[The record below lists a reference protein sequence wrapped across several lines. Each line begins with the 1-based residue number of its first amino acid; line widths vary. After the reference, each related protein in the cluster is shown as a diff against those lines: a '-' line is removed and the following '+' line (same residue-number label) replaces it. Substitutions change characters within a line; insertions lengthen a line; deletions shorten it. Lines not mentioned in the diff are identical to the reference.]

1 MKITCLSSIENNPV
15 NKWEY
20 IQQKNDFKIEY
31 SEVFTP
37 FELAKE
43 MVKFIPINNLSTST
57 CKFLDAG
64 CGNGNIT
71 IMLYKIL
78 YESLSISNK
87 QEHILKNM
95 LHAIDINSKRL
106 EELKKILPLT
116 NVQNTDFLTY
126 KCQYDYDVIISNPP
140 FIINKETVWDKFLKK
155 CMELLKPN
163 GHLIILIPS
172 IWMKPEHHMFHY
184 LTEYEIKKIK
194 CLKNNEAN
202 KLFNGD
208 ARTPM
213 SYILVQN
220 TKVQNNMSQYTYI
233 YDNHISDFVKYNIT
247 NLPIPMYIPYLINQ
261 ILPYV
266 KKFGNLEM
274 IKTNCPSTKVEIRS
288 ISSEIHKYPNIKTC
302 KLSPNGPTLTID
314 YSNNPLLYYGKKKV
328 VLANKMYGIPYYD
341 SNGLYGISSR
351 DNYLYINDNDTVC
364 KKIYDYLNCK
374 LIYMIYDS
382 TRYRMC
388 YLEKYAFEFIP
399 NILKANIDN
408 INDVAVYKLFNINSR
423 EIELIE
429 KIISKTKISKFK
441 N

>member
-1 MKITCLSSIENNPV
+1 MKITCLSSIENNPI
-15 NKWEY
+15 NEWEY
-20 IQQKNDFKIEY
+20 ISQKNDYKIEY

-37 FELAKE
+37 FKLAKE
-43 MVKFIPINNLSTST
+43 MVEFIPMNNLSTST

-95 LHAIDINSKRL
+95 LHVIDINSKRL
-106 EELKKILPLT
+106 EELKKILPL
-116 NVQNTDFLTY
+116 NNIQNTDFLTY
-126 KCQYDYDVIISNPP
+126 NSQYNYDVIISNPP
-140 FIINKETVWDKFLKK
+140 FIINRETVWDKFIKK

-163 GHLIILIPS
+163 GYLIILTPS
-172 IWMKPEHHMFHY
+172 IWMKPEHHMFQY
-184 LTEYEIKKIK
+184 LTGFEIKKIK

-233 YDNHISDFVKYNIT
+233 YDIHVDKFIKYNIT

-266 KKFGNLEM
+266 KRLGNLKM

-288 ISSEIHKYPNIKTC
+288 TSSEIHTYPNIKTC
-302 KLSPNGPTLTID
+302 KLSSNGPSLTID
-314 YSNNPLLYYGKKKV
+314 YSNKPLLYYGNKKV
-328 VLANKMYGIPYYD
+328 VLSNKMYGIPYYD
-341 SNGLYGISSR
+341 TNGMYGISSR
-351 DNYLYINDNDTVC
+351 DNYLYVNNDDTIC

-399 NILKANIDN
+399 NILEANIDI
-408 INDVAVYKLFNINSR
+408 INDDTLYKLFNIDSR
-423 EIELIE
+423 EIEVIE